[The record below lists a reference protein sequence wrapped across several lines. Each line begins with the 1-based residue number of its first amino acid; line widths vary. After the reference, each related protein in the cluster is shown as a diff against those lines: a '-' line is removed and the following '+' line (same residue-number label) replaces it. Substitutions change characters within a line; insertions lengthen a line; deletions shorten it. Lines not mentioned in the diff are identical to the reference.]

1 MRRLYLRGRV
11 FDDRIGSRNYLA
23 IVRGEHGVIRQI
35 WNTWDGLADVLP
47 LEGGGYAISIY
58 PPAQVMEPEE
68 EGALFTVEGT
78 PAKIF
83 TVTGDEALQTLVI
96 SERDNTLPATVP
108 DFVTKWTWSQEAWS
122 MAEGTGED
130 AVETRRE
137 RLQPEEDSQENRY
150 RVLTRL
156 MKTMWWPPARLR
168 NMKRP
173 SPENTC

>member
-1 MRRLYLRGRV
+1 M
-11 FDDRIGSRNYLA
+11 
-23 IVRGEHGVIRQI
+23 EHLG
-35 WNTWDGLADVLP
+35 WAGGCAP

-130 AVETRRE
+130 AVETRRNVF
-137 RLQPEEDSQENRY
+137 NRK
-150 RVLTRL
+150 RVRR
-156 MKTMWWPPARLR
+156 KTATAS
-168 NMKRP
+168 
-173 SPENTC
+173 SPV

>member
-1 MRRLYLRGRV
+1 MTASEGE
-11 FDDRIGSRNYLA
+11 NYLA

-83 TVTGDEALQTLVI
+83 TVTGDEALQTSSSL
-96 SERDNTLPATVP
+96 NAT
-108 DFVTKWTWSQEAWS
+108 
-122 MAEGTGED
+122 
-130 AVETRRE
+130 TRC
-137 RLQPEEDSQENRY
+137 
-150 RVLTRL
+150 
-156 MKTMWWPPARLR
+156 
-168 NMKRP
+168 RP
-173 SPENTC
+173 LYPTS

>member
-1 MRRLYLRGRV
+1 MTASEGE
-11 FDDRIGSRNYLA
+11 NYLA
-23 IVRGEHGVIRQI
+23 IVRGEQGVIRQI

-96 SERDNTLPATVP
+96 SC
-108 DFVTKWTWSQEAWS
+108 
-122 MAEGTGED
+122 
-130 AVETRRE
+130 
-137 RLQPEEDSQENRY
+137 
-150 RVLTRL
+150 TRL
-156 MKTMWWPPARLR
+156 RDQMDMVARSLEHGGR
-168 NMKRP
+168 NRRR
-173 SPENTC
+173 CR